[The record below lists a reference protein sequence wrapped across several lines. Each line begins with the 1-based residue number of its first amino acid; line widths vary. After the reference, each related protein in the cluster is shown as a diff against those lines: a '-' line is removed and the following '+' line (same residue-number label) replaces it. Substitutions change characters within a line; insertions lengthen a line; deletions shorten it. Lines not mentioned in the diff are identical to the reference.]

1 MTHFQMTDDDVK
13 VLFLNAMT
21 FLLSFAE
28 IEVILKIA
36 LLLISIGYTLYKWVA
51 LYQSRNGKRKH

>member
-1 MTHFQMTDDDVK
+1 MTHFQMNDDDVK

-28 IEVILKIA
+28 IEVILKIT
-36 LLLISIGYTLYKWVA
+36 LLLISIGYTLFKWIN
-51 LYQSRNGKRKH
+51 LYQEKNAKRRR

>member
-1 MTHFQMTDDDVK
+1 MHHQMTDDDVK

-28 IEVILKIA
+28 IEVVLKIV
-36 LLLISIGYTLYKWVA
+36 LLLLSIGYTLYKWVV
-51 LYQSRNGKRKH
+51 LYQSKNGKKKY

>member
-1 MTHFQMTDDDVK
+1 MTHFQMNDDDVK

-36 LLLISIGYTLYKWVA
+36 LLLISIGYTLYKWVN
-51 LYQSRNGKRKH
+51 LYQEKNAKRRR